1 MTTHSATAT
10 RPAARHYAER
20 SDAASQSS
28 PVFVRD
34 ALAETLALLE
44 DPVLDVGSGVGA
56 NLAAFDGAG
65 RAGIGTDVSVAALGG
80 ARRFRP
86 VAAADGARLP
96 FAGGTFGG
104 AVCTEVLEHV
114 DDPAAVFAE
123 ISRVL
128 RPGGL
133 LFVTVPNYANV
144 AGVHKAL
151 ADRRSGG
158 HDWNPWGAH
167 EGGYE
172 AFMTGHRAWM
182 AARQH
187 FDLVRVRALDYGQ
200 AITGRFSVLDRA
212 AWSGPGR
219 RVLAALLPRLERSEG
234 RLLAWHGMHTELL
247 LRRRGMQP

>member
-1 MTTHSATAT
+1 VTTHSVIAT

-28 PVFVRD
+28 PIFVRV
-34 ALAETLALLE
+34 ALAETLPLLD

-56 NLAAFDGAG
+56 NLAAFAEAG
-65 RAGIGTDVSVAALGG
+65 RDGVGTDVAITALRD
-80 ARRFRP
+80 ARAFRP
-86 VAAADGARLP
+86 VAASDGARLP
-96 FAGGTFGG
+96 FAGATFGG

-128 RPGGL
+128 RPGAL
-133 LFVTVPNYANV
+133 LYVTVPNSANL
-144 AGVHKAL
+144 AGLHTPR

-187 FDLVRVRALDYGQ
+187 FDLERVRALDYGQ
-200 AITGRFSVLDRA
+200 AITGRFGLLDRA
-212 AWSGPGR
+212 AWSRPGR
-219 RVLAALLPRLERSEG
+219 RVLTPVLDRLERSEH
-234 RLLAWHGMHTELL
+234 RVLAWHGMHTELL
-247 LRRRGMQP
+247 LRRRGNRP